1 MSLNEWQKNGW
12 VIKHQSSRQEIEHL
26 SKLIDRDLADCRISG
41 LSADWRFNIAY
52 NAALQCA
59 QAALAAVG
67 FRASKD
73 GHHYRLIQSLKLT
86 VDVDNRFVR
95 KLDVF
100 RKKRNVSEYNKAGS
114 ITEIELGE
122 MIDLAGQLR
131 KATEAWL
138 AERYPELS

>member
-67 FRASKD
+67 FRAAKD

-86 VDVDNRFVR
+86 VDFDNKFVR

-100 RKKRNVSEYNKAGS
+100 RIKRNISEYNRAGS
-114 ITEIELGE
+114 ITEIELDE
-122 MIDLAGQLR
+122 MIVLAGQLR
-131 KATEAWL
+131 KATKAWL

>member
-114 ITEIELGE
+114 ITEIELDE
-122 MIDLAGQLR
+122 MIVLAGQLR
-131 KATEAWL
+131 KATKAWL

>member
-1 MSLNEWQKNGW
+1 VSLNEWQKNGW

-114 ITEIELGE
+114 ITEIELDE
-122 MIDLAGQLR
+122 MIVLAGQLR
-131 KATEAWL
+131 KATKAWL